1 MDPFQCA
8 NWGQKENGIACL
20 RPGTK
25 ACKGCH
31 LVMYCSKDCQAAHW
45 PVHKFDC
52 KSRIRKP
59 DWRPAWEVENRV
71 PHFIDSTDEEHTPVS
86 MHGGSKYLW
95 GNIPALDLLQLKDNE
110 GEDYSQDLSL
120 LLAAS
125 GDLRNLVK
133 TIASLPERYC
143 GRIHVDINDRD
154 ETVVARNLIFL
165 LVAFHLPPDIASEA
179 IIHLWYSAFLPEPL
193 LQSIRNAVCPTIREL
208 LEVSPVQI
216 SGVLQKTWSCGS
228 STLAATLSRKEW
240 NRILSYLP
248 DIPGMSYDKAAAL
261 HKSGTLAHSRRDY
274 RDRALF
280 AMHPSWRLSM
290 LKFRS
295 DGILLPLGASR
306 ETFRVP
312 NPTLFHTEH
321 PWPMPDSA
329 DPLQGWTLTEVLQP
343 SYGAKHDLYGQLYV
357 HVKRELETFCKR
369 LHTLN
374 LNVSLFKKDAMDL
387 PDTLATLRDKETF
400 YDRIELANIADLGY
414 LGPPKTLALFG
425 PLLKSKKE
433 NPKATLIM
441 LFLNATR
448 EMSTPKDQ
456 VACMFRAM
464 ETLQR
469 FLPMRPRQGDPTNK
483 YNAEFLN
490 QMNAMDLFTD
500 NDTLFERLVENAR
513 FRDMGR
519 PLGLEMKTENSIVA
533 KWPMRLGGNPTQHEF
548 EMAFWSGHT
557 GCERYVE
564 WHRVV

>member
-8 NWGQKENGIACL
+8 NWGQKEN
-20 RPGTK
+20 
-25 ACKGCH
+25 
-31 LVMYCSKDCQAAHW
+31 
-45 PVHKFDC
+45 
-52 KSRIRKP
+52 
-59 DWRPAWEVENRV
+59 
-71 PHFIDSTDEEHTPVS
+71 
-86 MHGGSKYLW
+86 
-95 GNIPALDLLQLKDNE
+95 DLLQLKDNE

-133 TIASLPERYC
+133 TIASLPEWYC

-193 LQSIRNAVCPTIREL
+193 LQSIRDAVCPTIREF

-228 STLAATLSRKEW
+228 STLAATLSKKEW

-248 DIPGMSYDKAAAL
+248 DIP
-261 HKSGTLAHSRRDY
+261 
-274 RDRALF
+274 
-280 AMHPSWRLSM
+280 
-290 LKFRS
+290 
-295 DGILLPLGASR
+295 
-306 ETFRVP
+306 
-312 NPTLFHTEH
+312 
-321 PWPMPDSA
+321 

-357 HVKRELETFCKR
+357 HVK
-369 LHTLN
+369 H
-374 LNVSLFKKDAMDL
+374 
-387 PDTLATLRDKETF
+387 TLATLRDKETF

-557 GCERYVE
+557 GCESFHLQGRISLL
-564 WHRVV
+564 RVCHSNALPHLSFFSQSRVSRLLPGLAIGLAVAIDTTARTKRVFRMFMMC